1 MVKVTNLKNTDN
13 VDPLILRAYISK
25 KIAALMEEYN
35 VGTLDDIGCFIVL
48 ENDEFSEFPMN
59 EMEFV
64 EVLEIGRKKNYL
76 HGVRIISDSYG
87 EEYFL
92 PIEVRET

>member
-1 MVKVTNLKNTDN
+1 
-13 VDPLILRAYISK
+13 
-25 KIAALMEEYN
+25 
-35 VGTLDDIGCFIVL
+35 
-48 ENDEFSEFPMN
+48 MN

-64 EVLEIGRKKNYL
+64 EVLEIGNTNFL
-76 HGVRIISDSYG
+76 QGVRIISDSYG

>member
-1 MVKVTNLKNTDN
+1 M
-13 VDPLILRAYISK
+13 
-25 KIAALMEEYN
+25 
-35 VGTLDDIGCFIVL
+35 L
-48 ENDEFSEFPMN
+48 EKDEFVEFQIN
-59 EMEFV
+59 EMEFI
-64 EVLEIGRKKNYL
+64 EVLEIGGKKNYL

>member
-35 VGTLDDIGCFIVL
+35 VSTLDDIGCFIVL
-48 ENDEFSEFPMN
+48 KNDEFSEFPMN

-64 EVLEIGRKKNYL
+64 EVLEIGNTNFL
-76 HGVRIISDSYG
+76 QGVRIISDSYG